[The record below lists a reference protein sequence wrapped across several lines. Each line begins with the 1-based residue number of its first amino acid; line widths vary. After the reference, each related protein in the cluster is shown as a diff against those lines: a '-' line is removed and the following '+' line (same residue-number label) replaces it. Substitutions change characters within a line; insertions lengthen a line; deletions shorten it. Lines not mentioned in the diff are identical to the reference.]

1 MPALFTQIYYDEIMK
16 KLFLCILLSL
26 MWCNVGFAEKYVCSY
41 IFNEEPKSIVLERS
55 GQFFIKSNKAKNKI
69 VFEDDHALVLSNTY
83 THNHKVGVS
92 TFTTII
98 DKKRLTFV
106 FVGLE
111 YQDNSAIAEGKC
123 KNF

>member
-1 MPALFTQIYYDEIMK
+1 
-16 KLFLCILLSL
+16 
-26 MWCNVGFAEKYVCSY
+26 MWCNVGFTEKYVCSY
-41 IFNEEPKSIVLERS
+41 IFNEEPKSIVFERS
-55 GQFFIKSNKAKNKI
+55 GQFFKKSNTANDKI
-69 VFEDDHALVLSNTY
+69 VFEDDHAIVLSNTY
-83 THNHKVGVS
+83 TYNHKVEVS

-111 YQDNSAIAEGKC
+111 YQNNTAITEGKC

>member
-1 MPALFTQIYYDEIMK
+1 MK
-16 KLFLCILLSL
+16 KLVSYIFVFLMFFS
-26 MWCNVGFAEKYVCSY
+26 VGFAEKYVCSY

-69 VFEDDHALVLSNTY
+69 VFEDDHAIVLSNTY
-83 THNHKVGVS
+83 TYNHKVEVS

-111 YQDNSAIAEGKC
+111 YQNNSGIAEGKC